1 MDTDTSDISKS
12 ADTSNRADL
21 GQSVQSSVCS
31 KHILTKRSLIE
42 NTSTSGQD
50 SNICLEDLLAIKQA
64 EKPDARFWQNFEEQL
79 EERTLRACMR
89 EEPWYRTPMGA
100 PLSSALS
107 AALSSAFSFASAR
120 REPVSGRSL
129 FKIPSLARSMTS
141 VFACGLIAWIGL
153 ALIVDKQSFKN
164 PASWD
169 ANKDILI
176 VESTAVPSH
185 GLVAPSDGKNDDY
198 LLMEIDGLASV
209 EQDFAVEIITIKSRT
224 ESTDFAADAIPIVI
238 GDSVDYSDSAVHSS
252 EALNRLNA
260 RSINPYTQLA
270 SFAF

>member
-1 MDTDTSDISKS
+1 MDTDTS
-12 ADTSNRADL
+12 DTSNRADL
-21 GQSVQSSVCS
+21 GQSVQTSVCS

-42 NTSTSGQD
+42 NTSGQD

-64 EKPDARFWQNFEEQL
+64 EKPDVRFWQNFEDQL
-79 EERTLRACMR
+79 EERTLRACML
-89 EEPWYRTPMGA
+89 EERWYRTPIA
-100 PLSSALS
+100 ALS
-107 AALSSAFSFASAR
+107 AALSSAFSVASAR
-120 REPVSGRSL
+120 GESGSSRTL
-129 FKIPSLARSMTS
+129 FKVPSLARSITS
-141 VFACGLIAWIGL
+141 AFACGLIAWIGM

-164 PASWD
+164 PAAWD

-176 VESTAVPSH
+176 AESTAVPSYS
-185 GLVAPSDGKNDDY
+185 LIAPSDGKNDDY
-198 LLMEIDGLASV
+198 LLMESDSLASV

-224 ESTDFAADAIPIVI
+224 EATDFAADAIPVVI

-252 EALNRLNA
+252 EALNQLNA

>member
-1 MDTDTSDISKS
+1 MDTDTSDTSKS

-42 NTSTSGQD
+42 NTSGQD

-64 EKPDARFWQNFEEQL
+64 EKPDVRFWQNFEDQL
-79 EERTLRACMR
+79 EERTLRACML
-89 EEPWYRTPMGA
+89 EEPWYRTPTGA
-100 PLSSALS
+100 LSSALS

-120 REPVSGRSL
+120 REPGSGRSL

-164 PASWD
+164 PATWD

-176 VESTAVPSH
+176 AESTAVPSH
-185 GLVAPSDGKNDDY
+185 GLVAPSDGKNDNY
-198 LLMEIDGLASV
+198 LLMESDGLASV

-224 ESTDFAADAIPIVI
+224 EATDFAADAIPIVI